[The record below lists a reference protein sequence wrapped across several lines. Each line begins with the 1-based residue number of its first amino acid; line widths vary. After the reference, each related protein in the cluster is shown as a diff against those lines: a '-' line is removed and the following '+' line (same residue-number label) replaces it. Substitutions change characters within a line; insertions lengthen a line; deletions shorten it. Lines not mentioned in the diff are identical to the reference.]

1 MITYYLI
8 EKKNGNRSVFRT
20 LKDRSEIA
28 ILLSPHNP
36 KIPDQH
42 LVEEIKK
49 DGALTIK
56 KKTADIILGEQF
68 RAVIEKWDWHGK
80 KYRVSTNYD
89 RELYN
94 EVPVHHEFYRIGWY
108 RGRLYW
114 FTIYIKSNN
123 NSCVKY
129 PLKDIDTPPETRFNG
144 SWAQLHNFKPVFC
157 VTDKRYI

>member
-8 EKKNGNRSVFRT
+8 EKKDGNRSVFRT
-20 LKDRSEIA
+20 LKDKSEIA

-68 RAVIEKWDWHGK
+68 RVLGGKSPYMIFDGVGISYVHELQHALKLEKIEM
-80 KYRVSTNYD
+80 
-89 RELYN
+89 
-94 EVPVHHEFYRIGWY
+94 RII
-108 RGRLYW
+108 L
-114 FTIYIKSNN
+114 
-123 NSCVKY
+123 
-129 PLKDIDTPPETRFNG
+129 
-144 SWAQLHNFKPVFC
+144 
-157 VTDKRYI
+157 